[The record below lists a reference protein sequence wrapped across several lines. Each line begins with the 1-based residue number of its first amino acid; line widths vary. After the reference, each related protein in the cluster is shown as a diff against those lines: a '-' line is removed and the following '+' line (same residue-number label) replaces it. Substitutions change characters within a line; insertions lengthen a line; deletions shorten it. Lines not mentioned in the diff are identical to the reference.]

1 MSIKEYDTYKT
12 AYPVK
17 SVKRG
22 YGFYIRMLFEK
33 CLGMFDYTGLPAS
46 LPAEEIEKNL
56 IWFGFV
62 GVFNHSKYGL
72 TCANG
77 GLSGIDQYYRATDF
91 VYAQPVLGS
100 DRLKIGD
107 KCIVMYNT
115 QSDIINPYG
124 FKELIKRYA
133 RLMADIDSSI
143 DIQIINSRATK
154 LNSVSNDLIAAAV
167 NNAMQALESGESY
180 TVNQNSIL
188 DGWTPK
194 DWNTAHPDTIEK
206 LIDAKQSILNS
217 FLEEIG
223 VKSINEKRERMISNE
238 VSADNQLLMVNTD
251 DLVQTRKKGVDAIN
265 NMFGTDISVEL
276 NDIYNVSKNI
286 NIIGGNVNDNDDTT
300 VF

>member
-1 MSIKEYDTYKT
+1 MSIKEYDTYKK

-17 SVKRG
+17 SVSRG

-33 CLGMFDYTGLPAS
+33 CLGMFDYTGLPKS
-46 LPAEEIEKNL
+46 LPAEELEKNL

-62 GVFNHSKYGL
+62 GVFNHKKFGL

-77 GLSGIDQYYRATDF
+77 GLSGIDQYYRATEF
-91 VYAQPVLGS
+91 IYAQPVLGS
-100 DRLKIGD
+100 DKLTIND
-107 KCIVMYNT
+107 NCIIVYNSQT
-115 QSDIINPYG
+115 DIITPYG
-124 FKELIKRYA
+124 FKELIQRYA
-133 RLMADIDSSI
+133 RLLADIDSSI

-167 NNAMQALESGESY
+167 NNAMQALESGDTY

-194 DWNTAHPDTIEK
+194 DWNTAHPETIEK
-206 LIDAKQSILNS
+206 LIDAKQSILNA

-223 VKSINEKRERMISNE
+223 VKSINEKRERMITNE

-251 DLVQTRKKGVDAIN
+251 DLVQMRKKGVAAIN
-265 NMFGTDISVEL
+265 EMFGTNINVEL

-286 NIIGGNVNDNDDTT
+286 NIIGGNGNDNDDSGIL
-300 VF
+300 